1 MTITAPPSLTAP
13 PSPPPTRTDT
23 VNFAARS
30 DAYHA
35 WRGTNHSEETAALAW
50 SYETALQVY
59 SLAAATQADRI
70 LVQQAKTAIDAQ
82 SPVANA
88 AAAAASAAAAA
99 AYAATAQ
106 AVSPD
111 SPIRLNT
118 NRIATSFTIPDGQNA
133 LTVGPFEVGPDVT
146 VTGLGNST
154 WRGL

>member
-1 MTITAPPSLTAP
+1 MTIPTLT
-13 PSPPPTRTDT
+13 PPPTPGPNKYGGDPVAFDAAMQARLDWQTT
-23 VNFAARS
+23 ATLEEVAMVAWVN
-30 DAYHA
+30 
-35 WRGTNHSEETAALAW
+35 TTAATVAAQ
-50 SYETALQVY
+50 S
-59 SLAAATQADRI
+59 AAAQADRI
-70 LVQQAKTAIDAQ
+70 LVQQAKAAVDAQ
-82 SPVANA
+82 SPVTNA
-88 AAAAASAAAAA
+88 AAAAVSAAAAA

-133 LTVGPFEVGPDVT
+133 LTVGPFEVGPEVT

>member
-1 MTITAPPSLTAP
+1 MTIPTFT
-13 PSPPPTRTDT
+13 PPPTPGPNKYGGDPVAFDAAMQARLDWQNTATAEEVAMVAWVNTTATT
-23 VNFAARS
+23 VAAQS
-30 DAYHA
+30 
-35 WRGTNHSEETAALAW
+35 
-50 SYETALQVY
+50 
-59 SLAAATQADRI
+59 AAAQADRI

-111 SPIRLNT
+111 SPFRLNT

-133 LTVGPFEVGPDVT
+133 LTVGPFEVGPEVT

>member
-1 MTITAPPSLTAP
+1 MTIPTFT
-13 PSPPPTRTDT
+13 PPPTPGPNKYGGDPVAFDAAMQARLDWQNTAT
-23 VNFAARS
+23 AEEVAMVAWVN
-30 DAYHA
+30 
-35 WRGTNHSEETAALAW
+35 TTAATVAAQ
-50 SYETALQVY
+50 S
-59 SLAAATQADRI
+59 AAAQADRV
-70 LVQQAKTAIDAQ
+70 LVQQAKAAIDAQ

-111 SPIRLNT
+111 SPFRLNT

>member
-1 MTITAPPSLTAP
+1 MTIPTFT
-13 PSPPPTRTDT
+13 PPPTPGPNKYGGDPVAFDAAMQARLDWQNTAT
-23 VNFAARS
+23 AEEVAMVAWVN
-30 DAYHA
+30 
-35 WRGTNHSEETAALAW
+35 TTAATVAAQ
-50 SYETALQVY
+50 S
-59 SLAAATQADRI
+59 AAAQADRA
-70 LVQQAKTAIDAQ
+70 LVQQAKTSIDAQ

-111 SPIRLNT
+111 SPLRLNT